1 MMKKDGNFVWVYDL
15 GRVITTQDGRRAVI
29 SLIVDI
35 SENVRI
41 KNNLF
46 VESVTDPLTGLYNR
60 RGGEMMVAQKLGN
73 GKPYIFLMLDIDRFK
88 EVNDFYGHHEGDN
101 VLKYVAEELKHCFRQ
116 DDVIIRLGGDEF
128 VILYIHVPAF
138 RQSRINS
145 GKWNQHG
152 ISGKN

>member
-1 MMKKDGNFVWVYDL
+1 M
-15 GRVITTQDGRRAVI
+15 ITTQDGRRAVI

-60 RGGEMMVAQKLGN
+60 RGGEVMVTQKLGS

-101 VLKYVAEELKHCFRQ
+101 VLRCV
-116 DDVIIRLGGDEF
+116 
-128 VILYIHVPAF
+128 
-138 RQSRINS
+138 
-145 GKWNQHG
+145 
-152 ISGKN
+152 